1 MTTPLSEAQLE
12 RLRRDA
18 KRIARDKSIPLSEA
32 QQQLAVQRGFKNWSL
47 MASATNT
54 VGAAATLP
62 PRTATPVAPVERPFW
77 LSRLYLHGDA
87 SEDHAG
93 RYYCVRC
100 DIMHPIEHFQLG
112 GVHGDES
119 VNFERFLYSHG
130 RWLERRE
137 ERSDRERPDDAPNLF
152 AADAYAARAKYEA
165 SRSEFHKWLDT
176 QRNRDTPVGDLASDI
191 LRDKGFPVG
200 AATKEAL
207 DSYLGRHGS
216 HVQEALS
223 QAWKSFQAR
232 QRRQQARQAAPR
244 AAGTPRRPGPKPRE
258 PGQA

>member
-32 QQQLAVQRGFKNWSL
+32 QQQLAVERGFKNWSL

-54 VGAAATLP
+54 VVAATAPP

-87 SEDHAG
+87 SEDEPG
-93 RYYCVRC
+93 GYFCVRC
-100 DIMHPIEHFQLG
+100 DAMRPIEHFQPG
-112 GVHGDES
+112 GDHGDQT

-137 ERSDRERPDDAPNLF
+137 ERPDRERLDDAPNLF
-152 AADAYAARAKYEA
+152 HADAYAARAKYEA

-191 LRDKGFPVG
+191 LRDKKFPVG
-200 AATKEAL
+200 ASTKEEL
-207 DSYLGRHGS
+207 DGYLGGHRS
-216 HVQEALS
+216 HVQEALN

-232 QRRQQARQAAPR
+232 QRRQQARQAAPK
-244 AAGTPRRPGPKPRE
+244 AAVTPRRPALEPRDQ
-258 PGQA
+258 GHV

>member
-32 QQQLAVQRGFKNWSL
+32 QQQLAAERGFKNWSL
-47 MASATNT
+47 MASATNK
-54 VGAAATLP
+54 VAAKAAP
-62 PRTATPVAPVERPFW
+62 PLLTATPVAQAERPSW
-77 LSRLYLHGDA
+77 VSRFYLHGDA
-87 SEDHAG
+87 SEEEPG
-93 RYYCVRC
+93 RYFCVRC
-100 DIMHPIEHFQLG
+100 DDMHPIEHFQPG
-112 GVHGDES
+112 GEHGDQTI
-119 VNFERFLYSHG
+119 NFERFLYSHG
-130 RWLERRE
+130 RWVERRE
-137 ERSDRERPDDAPNLF
+137 ERPNLDRPDDVPNLF
-152 AADAYAARAKYEA
+152 HADAYAARAKYEA
-165 SRSEFHKWLDT
+165 SRSAFHKWLDT

-216 HVQEALS
+216 HVQEALR

-232 QRRQQARQAAPR
+232 QRQQAPKAAPK
-244 AAGTPRRPGPKPRE
+244 AAGTPRHPASKARDQD
-258 PGQA
+258 QA